1 MAHDQQRTLVYGAT
15 GAQGGP
21 VVRRL
26 LQEGHHVRV
35 LVRNPH
41 KAEALQQAG
50 AEIAVGNLSDL
61 ASLKAAN
68 KGIDAVFLHLPL
80 QFDPVVVTGYGRNA
94 IDAAKAAGV
103 GHLVF
108 STSVLVPDLHTN
120 VKALDLK
127 RNVEM
132 YLQQSGVP
140 NVILRPTFYMENFAA
155 PWSAPAIM
163 QQGTVAYPM
172 TSDFKASWISL
183 EDAGA
188 FAVEALKR
196 PELSGS
202 VFNIG
207 GPEVLT
213 GNEIA
218 ERFAAVLGNAVSYCP
233 IPLDEFEQQMN
244 AAMGKPIGTEIAAL
258 YRWFLE
264 QPQSPAMIDMKPV
277 LQKLPVQLTPLEQWI
292 RNQDW
297 FVLGGGRSTL
307 KTA

>member
-1 MAHDQQRTLVYGAT
+1 MTDNQRKALVYGAT

-26 LQEGHHVRV
+26 LQEGYRVRV
-35 LVRNPH
+35 LVRAAH
-41 KAEALQQAG
+41 KAEVLRQAG

-68 KGIDAVFLHLPL
+68 EGIDAVFLHLPL
-80 QFDPVVVTGYGRNA
+80 QFDPAVTEYGRNA
-94 IDAAKAAGV
+94 IDAARASGV

-108 STSVLVPDLHTN
+108 NTSVLVPDLQTN

-127 RNVEM
+127 RTVET

-140 NVILRPTFYMENFAA
+140 NIILRPTFYMENFAA
-155 PWSAPAIM
+155 PWSVPAIT

-172 TSDFKASWISL
+172 TSDFRASWISL
-183 EDAGA
+183 EDVAA

-207 GPEVLT
+207 GPEILT
-213 GNEIA
+213 GTEIA
-218 ERFAAVLGNAVSYCP
+218 ERFAAVLGSAVSYYP
-233 IPLDEFEQQMN
+233 IPLDTFEQQMN
-244 AAMGKPIGTEIAAL
+244 GAMGEPNGTEIAAL
-258 YRWFLE
+258 YRWFMK

-297 FVLGGGRSTL
+297 SALGNSNLR
-307 KTA
+307 TA